1 VSARFVYKIKPNG
14 DVIGRTSIILTIFPH
29 FWFQKILETAM
40 EPIKKFAKSF
50 PSSTVSKLT
59 ESAQSWLT
67 HSNKIRGGR
76 GETGRQLPFW
86 RAWWFSAFTFQHHGT
101 VEAKETFLKRLSVPS
116 SSCSLLQTIETPSQ
130 RKEEREP

>member
-1 VSARFVYKIKPNG
+1 VSARFVYKIKPHG

-76 GETGRQLPFW
+76 GETQGASYHSGGRGGSPRLLFNTMGQ
-86 RAWWFSAFTFQHHGT
+86 S
-101 VEAKETFLKRLSVPS
+101 KLKR
-116 SSCSLLQTIETPSQ
+116 
-130 RKEEREP
+130 RF